1 MSSSALKIVI
11 AGGGIC
17 GLSCAIALRRT
28 GHDVKILKRSQF
40 SNEVGAAITLPPN
53 AVRIL
58 QSWNLDF
65 QKARIIKFERMEVV
79 TGEGDSRDS
88 ISKLSQYEFGGYEKA
103 FGSPYYLAHR
113 VDLHEALKYM
123 ATSSNGPEK
132 PAEIV
137 NGAHI
142 VSYDA
147 EAGFVNLANGP
158 SLSADIVIAADTDG
172 LHSIASKFIGT
183 YRPAIP
189 SDTTVIRLMIPT
201 STLLADPVTEELIAG
216 DGVCSIYTTSSKGRW
231 LVRYPC
237 RE

>member
-17 GLSCAIALRRT
+17 GLSCAIALRRS
-28 GHDVKILKRSQF
+28 GHDVKILERSQF

-58 QSWNLDF
+58 QSWDLDF
-65 QKARIIKFERMEVV
+65 QKARITKFERMEVV
-79 TGEGDSRDS
+79 TGEGDS
-88 ISKLSQYEFGGYEKA
+88 ISKLGQYEFAGYEKA
-103 FGSPYYLAHR
+103 FGSPYFLAHR

-123 ATSSNGPEK
+123 ATSSNGPGK
-132 PAEIV
+132 PTEII
-137 NGAHI
+137 NGAQI

-147 EAGFVNLANGP
+147 EAGIVNLANGP
-158 SLSADIVIAADTDG
+158 SLSADLVIAADG

-189 SDTTVIRLMIPT
+189 TDTMVVRFIIPT
-201 STLLADPVTEELIAG
+201 SILLADPVTKELIAG
-216 DGVCSIYTTSSKGRW
+216 DGVCSIYTTSSKSRW